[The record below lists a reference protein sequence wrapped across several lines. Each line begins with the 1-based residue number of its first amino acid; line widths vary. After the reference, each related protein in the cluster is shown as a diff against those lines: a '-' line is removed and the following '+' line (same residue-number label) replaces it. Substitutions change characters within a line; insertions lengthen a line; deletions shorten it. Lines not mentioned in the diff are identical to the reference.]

1 MCSSCIWIFVLS
13 LLCGWG
19 QMNQGIYWGH
29 QAFCAWVSA
38 VVHQFHSY
46 WQRAAITA
54 HINKVT
60 CQIVWTLAIL
70 SNLTNDQRCCFLAR
84 TVFALKGT
92 CTVPSLLFFFILFFS
107 LSVFIHCLWR
117 KKRSFNSADVGRYHC
132 WDPQP
137 QSVLDYLV
145 QATKYCVGFKHK
157 FIW

>member
-1 MCSSCIWIFVLS
+1 MCSSCIWISVLS

-19 QMNQGIYWGH
+19 QMNQGIYRGH

-92 CTVPSLLFFFILFFS
+92 CTVPSLLFFLSCSSAYLS
-107 LSVFIHCLWR
+107 LSTASEGKKDHSTQLMWGDITAEIHSL
-117 KKRSFNSADVGRYHC
+117 SLC
-132 WDPQP
+132 WIILYKQ
-137 QSVLDYLV
+137 QNIV
-145 QATKYCVGFKHK
+145 
-157 FIW
+157 

>member
-19 QMNQGIYWGH
+19 QMNRGR

-46 WQRAAITA
+46 WQRAAI
-54 HINKVT
+54 NKVT
-60 CQIVWTLAIL
+60 CQKVWTLAIL
-70 SNLTNDQRCCFLAR
+70 STLTNDQRCCFLAR

-92 CTVPSLLFFFILFFS
+92 CTVPSLLFFLSCSSAYLS
-107 LSVFIHCLWR
+107 LSTASEG

>member
-1 MCSSCIWIFVLS
+1 MFKLHLDLCLVTFVWLRTNEPRYLPGSSS
-13 LLCGWG
+13 LLCMSFCSGTPIP
-19 QMNQGIYWGH
+19 QLLTESSHYCTHKQGH
-29 QAFCAWVSA
+29 
-38 VVHQFHSY
+38 
-46 WQRAAITA
+46 
-54 HINKVT
+54 
-60 CQIVWTLAIL
+60 L
-70 SNLTNDQRCCFLAR
+70 SNSVN
-84 TVFALKGT
+84 
-92 CTVPSLLFFFILFFS
+92 PSHFKQFNKWSALLFPGQDSLCIKRNMYSTISAIFFIFFFS